1 MLSTSEL
8 KHFWLEQ
15 GEGQV
20 GSADFLEDISQ
31 PWQKCVGEEEDSWNP
46 PPQVKLKLISIYWVT
61 LFSETL
67 KSYTLEWWHATRHL
81 YNLFQKKNNGNTG
94 EKEEYSVFNNQGARS
109 SLISSFKPSCLSN

>member
-81 YNLFQKKNNGNTG
+81 YNLCFRKK
-94 EKEEYSVFNNQGARS
+94 
-109 SLISSFKPSCLSN
+109 